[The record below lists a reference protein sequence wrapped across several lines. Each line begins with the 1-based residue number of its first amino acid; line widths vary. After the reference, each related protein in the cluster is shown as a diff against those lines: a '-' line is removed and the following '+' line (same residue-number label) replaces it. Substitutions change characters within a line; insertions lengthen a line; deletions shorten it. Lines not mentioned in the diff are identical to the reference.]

1 MAVGLNAVREV
12 ARRNPL
18 ALGEDL
24 LQDLV
29 QYKKHIDRGVTMAAK
44 GIMQGEFFSDDALD
58 DPTKPNDL
66 NIILQPRF

>member
-44 GIMQGEFFSDDALD
+44 GIMQGEFFDALD
-58 DPTKPNDL
+58 NSTEPNDL
-66 NIILQPRF
+66 NIILQSSF

>member
-44 GIMQGEFFSDDALD
+44 GIMQGEFFSFSRSCMCFRY
-58 DPTKPNDL
+58 NDRT
-66 NIILQPRF
+66 I